1 MMTEKPE
8 VPDEK
13 LYISNAISKTKD
25 RMKNATTYKLYDND
39 IEYILKSLH
48 LKTKN
53 DWFARGLKAGKI
65 SKNSS
70 GCCCVIEDDGETIS
84 SLCGAHKALHDKKV
98 EDATKEIAKR
108 KRLNENCP
116 ICESPLEDNGVC
128 SDVGGNNCQYLKGV
142 E

>member
-1 MMTEKPE
+1 MQKEPKQKRSE

-13 LYISNAISKTKD
+13 LDKLIEEYGNCRANEATAKCLAQQGSFSAQKGIIIARTNGAKVKQAIID
-25 RMKNATTYKLYDND
+25 Y
-39 IEYILKSLH
+39 
-48 LKTKN
+48 
-53 DWFARGLKAGKI
+53 
-65 SKNSS
+65 
-70 GCCCVIEDDGETIS
+70 
-84 SLCGAHKALHDKKV
+84 HDKKIQ
-98 EDATKEIAKR
+98 EATKEIAKR